1 MNKANNARVCEL
13 YLEFDQ
19 SNIEHASAQMITKNL
34 LKSHNYQEA
43 LNVFLDLA
51 DKGDRTFQHNAGVLY
66 QCIDEVRDYQS
77 ALACY
82 KKAVAQDFAPA
93 KERLG
98 SMYEFGDGGLPV
110 DLSAAIKLY
119 RESSDQGNL
128 HSTYNLGM
136 ILATGSNCSEKNV
149 ALALPL
155 LLEAAKKGHALMKF
169 NLGVTYLEDCKNS
182 QAANHWFKLAF
193 EQDPFVAVDLGHFYL
208 NRYNTQQ
215 SEKSSALSHY
225 WFATAVAYG
234 YQDHVLDIFNGDQAV
249 LNSFKVQ
256 GHFH

>member
-19 SNIEHASAQMITKNL
+19 NNIEHASAQEITKNL
-34 LKSHNYQEA
+34 LKSHNYREA
-43 LNVFLDLA
+43 LDVFLNLA
-51 DKGDRTFQHNAGVLY
+51 KEGDRTFQHNAGVLY

-82 KKAVAQDFAPA
+82 KKSAAQDFAPA

-98 SMYEFGDGGLPV
+98 SMYEFGDGGTPV

-119 RESSDQGNL
+119 QESSDQGNL

-136 ILATGSNCSEKNV
+136 ILATGNNCSEKNV

-155 LLEAAKKGHALMKF
+155 LLEAAHRGHALMKI
-169 NLGVTYLEDCKNS
+169 NLGITYLEDCKNS

-193 EQDPFVAVDLGHFYL
+193 EQDPFVSVDLGHYYL
-208 NRYNTQQ
+208 SLYNARQ
-215 SEKSSALSHY
+215 SEMNSTLSHY
-225 WFATAVAYG
+225 WFSTAVTYG
-234 YQDHVLDIFNGDQAV
+234 YQDYVLDILNGDQVAMS
-249 LNSFKVQ
+249 SFKVQ
-256 GHFH
+256 GQLH